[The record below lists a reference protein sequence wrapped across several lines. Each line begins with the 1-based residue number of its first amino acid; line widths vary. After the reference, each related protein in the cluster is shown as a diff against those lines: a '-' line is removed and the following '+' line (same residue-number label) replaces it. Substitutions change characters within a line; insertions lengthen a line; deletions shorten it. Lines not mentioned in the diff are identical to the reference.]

1 MGMMITATNGSV
13 EKPQRTVLIVDDT
26 TEDRCVYRRYL
37 LQDEEW
43 RYRVLEAE
51 TGAEALALCR
61 ESQPDCILLDYR
73 LPDLNGL
80 EVLVALTRDC
90 EEAICPVVMLTGEED
105 IAVAVAALKSGAQDY
120 LNKNTLTAVDLI
132 HAVNNAVERV
142 ALRRE
147 NERQRRE
154 LLEQNHKLEE
164 ALAERKQAEEALRES
179 EERFRAA
186 VENFPH
192 AFILYDGQRR
202 YRYLNEWALRFSRRE
217 LSSIIGKLD
226 EEIWPS
232 SITRHYLPTLERAIE
247 TKTA

>member
-1 MGMMITATNGSV
+1 
-13 EKPQRTVLIVDDT
+13 
-26 TEDRCVYRRYL
+26 
-37 LQDEEW
+37 
-43 RYRVLEAE
+43 
-51 TGAEALALCR
+51 
-61 ESQPDCILLDYR
+61 
-73 LPDLNGL
+73 
-80 EVLVALTRDC
+80 
-90 EEAICPVVMLTGEED
+90 
-105 IAVAVAALKSGAQDY
+105 
-120 LNKNTLTAVDLI
+120 
-132 HAVNNAVERV
+132 
-142 ALRRE
+142 
-147 NERQRRE
+147 
-154 LLEQNHKLEE
+154 QNHKLEE

-247 TKTA
+247 TKTALSFELAPRPQFNNLTMIVTYVPICNESGAVTQVLTIAYDITERKRIEQERE